1 MAEINAIKY
10 FKAVNATLFTSGLL
24 CNFRCI
30 SGTDSARNMLAA
42 ARLLPIQH
50 RRRRTRTVCSPV
62 CARTCLCVSVCAHV
76 SVCACV
82 RTMELRRARYREQR
96 RNPNAHHVETEMT
109 CRHVNKVNNIR
120 PFSLFNKRAA
130 IDLFYRKGNLKGLML
145 RYWASL
151 KTQLCV

>member
-1 MAEINAIKY
+1 MRSNVAEINAIKY
-10 FKAVNATLFTSGLL
+10 FNAVNATLFTSGLL

-62 CARTCLCVSVCAHV
+62 CARTCLCVRDGTPPCAIH
-76 SVCACV
+76 
-82 RTMELRRARYREQR
+82 REQR

-109 CRHVNKVNNIR
+109 CHRVNKVNNIR

-145 RYWASL
+145 R
-151 KTQLCV
+151 C